1 MTTMMT
7 TTTKTTMKLKMKSIL
22 REAKN
27 RAWLSI
33 TTIPGTFN
41 EWFVVWGIA
50 FFTTLLTGVVATLS
64 NFVDPIKDFNPPSS
78 FKDWL
83 KAASAF
89 IFPSLFEEIFWRGIC
104 LPHPS
109 TYSNNSSNSSSDNG
123 NNNNRYKQL
132 RWAGIVLVIHVLLH
146 PLAGYTIWP
155 RGLHVFADPRFLIL
169 ADIVLGGTTIAYL
182 ASGGSIWAATLTHG
196 LSVVLWRDFFNG
208 ESKLMM
214 S

>member
-1 MTTMMT
+1 MTMATMTTK
-7 TTTKTTMKLKMKSIL
+7 KTMKMKSIL

-41 EWFVVWGIA
+41 EWFIVCGIA
-50 FFTTLLTGVVATLS
+50 LFTTLLAGVVATLS

-78 FKDWL
+78 FKDYL
-83 KAASAF
+83 KAGSAF
-89 IFPSLFEEIFWRGIC
+89 IFPSLLEEIFWRGIL

-109 TYSNNSSNSSSDNG
+109 TYSNSSSSDSN

-155 RGLHVFADPRFLIL
+155 RGLHVFADPRFLML